1 MNDIK
6 TIYDAILKRC
16 SSSTSFDI
24 FGGQQP
30 YVWGSDGELQ
40 TLVPLAADEIPGL
53 IKDQGQHD
61 IYYKQQ
67 PTTYCASS
75 LHGSIILHDASEFNK
90 DPELD
95 YWRYATIA

>member
-40 TLVPLAADEIPGL
+40 TLVQLTADEIPGL
-53 IKDQGQHD
+53 LKDRSEHD
-61 IYYKQQ
+61 IYYKEQ

-75 LHGSIILHDASEFNK
+75 FNGAITMNDASKFWK
-90 DPELD
+90 DPETN
-95 YWRYATIA
+95 YWCYVPSR